1 MLYLLDA
8 NVLIRAHE
16 DYYPLDRI
24 PQFWDWL
31 AAEAAAGHAKMPFE
45 IHDEI
50 ANATGPLKDWITTD
64 DIKNA
69 LVLEEEVDQG
79 IFNQVLDTA
88 YEPDL
93 TDDELDE
100 AGRDPFLIAYGL
112 MGENRAIVTK
122 EISKPTQKR
131 GRRRLPDACDIMDI
145 PWMTDFQF
153 YRERD
158 FHIRRR
164 L

>member
-8 NVLIRAHE
+8 NVQIRAHE

-31 AAEAAAGHAKMPFE
+31 VAEAEAGSAKMPFE

-50 ANATGPLKDWITTD
+50 ANATGPLKDWITTANVR
-64 DIKNA
+64 NA
-69 LVLEEEVDQG
+69 LVLAEEVDQE
-79 IFNQVLDTA
+79 IFNLVLDTA
-88 YEPDL
+88 YAPNL

-112 MGENRAIVTK
+112 MDSDRAIVTK
-122 EISKPTQKR
+122 ETSKPGKR
-131 GRRRLPDACDIMDI
+131 RGGRKVPDACDIMGLL
-145 PWMTDFQF
+145 WMTDFRF
-153 YRERD
+153 YRERH
-158 FHIRRR
+158 FQIQ
-164 L
+164 